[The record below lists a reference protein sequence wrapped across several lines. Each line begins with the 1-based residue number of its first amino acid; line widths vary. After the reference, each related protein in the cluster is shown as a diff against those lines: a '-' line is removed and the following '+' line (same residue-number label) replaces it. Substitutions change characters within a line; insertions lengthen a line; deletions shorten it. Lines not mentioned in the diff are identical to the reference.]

1 VNAQYER
8 IKKRYIDN
16 GKYTHTHTHT
26 ERERMTKIK
35 NSGSC
40 KDINK
45 DETQKR
51 VINKKIKTLKCKG
64 QK

>member
-16 GKYTHTHTHT
+16 GKYTQRER